1 MSKSLYGADPDGNEF
16 EIMWRV
22 PREAWGEYADK
33 GAVMPLDIDA
43 EVRRWGA
50 EGAARA

>member
-1 MSKSLYGADPDGNEF
+1 
-16 EIMWRV
+16 MWRV
-22 PREAWGEYADK
+22 PRVAWGDYEEH

-50 EGAARA
+50 GAAG